1 MTQDRYLGRR
11 ITDRQTA
18 EVLEDMF
25 RPADAGNSTKRRRE
39 SGLARVQLLWP
50 ACLWA

>member
-18 EVLEDMF
+18 EVLDGMFDEGEDTE
-25 RPADAGNSTKRRRE
+25 GKGS
-39 SGLARVQLLWP
+39 Q
-50 ACLWA
+50 